1 MRAKLVNC
9 PQVLCLKEEW
19 RMPEYYLDEDWN
31 MVKAPMTMLDLA
43 SWANFFQKKYFPDVE
58 ADVQVGINTNPK
70 FQGAACF
77 EPERMMIHIAQAI
90 TPFENVAKIV
100 LLHEMVHVKLHL
112 SNKGNAGEDHGEA
125 FKWEI
130 KRLIEAGAYD
140 SLL

>member
-1 MRAKLVNC
+1 
-9 PQVLCLKEEW
+9 
-19 RMPEYYLDEDWN
+19 MPEYYLDEEWN
-31 MVKAPMTMLDLA
+31 MVKAPMTTQDLA

-58 ADVQVGINTNPK
+58 ADVQVGINTNSK

-90 TPFENVAKIV
+90 TPFENMAKIA
-100 LLHEMVHVKLHL
+100 LLHEMVHVKLQL
-112 SNKGNAGEDHGEA
+112 LFNKEDADHGKA
-125 FKWEI
+125 FKSEI